1 MMSWTVQRPQPGA
14 LGKRES
20 LKVPLTKYLIG
31 PLEFMLVGRDKKD
44 SADVRAQ
51 LLEDIK
57 TRQIKAEKGEMPPLL
72 IYPEGATTNGS
83 HIIKFKKGAFM
94 SLRKI
99 KPHVSTFKCLTNI
112 RPVHGDAI
120 SIPDYTVVLF
130 QIGFAIFTIQE
141 LPVFE
146 PNEYFWKNH
155 WQEGKEEKWE
165 CYARVMRQIMA
176 EVGGL
181 KTSELQAEDKVAYK
195 DIVRGKKPAQKK
207 QD

>member
-1 MMSWTVQRPQPGA
+1 
-14 LGKRES
+14 
-20 LKVPLTKYLIG
+20 
-31 PLEFMLVGRDKKD
+31 
-44 SADVRAQ
+44 
-51 LLEDIK
+51 
-57 TRQIKAEKGEMPPLL
+57 MPPLL

-99 KPHVSTFKCLTNI
+99 KPHVSTFKAISGI

-120 SIPDYTVVLF
+120 SIPDYCVVLF
-130 QIGFAIFTIQE
+130 QVVFAIYTIQE

-146 PNEYFWKNH
+146 PNEFFWKNH

-165 CYARVMRQIMA
+165 AYARVLREIMA

-181 KTSELQAEDKVAYK
+181 KLSDLQAEDKLVYK
-195 DIVRGKKPAQKK
+195 DLVRGKKPSEKK
-207 QD
+207 KE